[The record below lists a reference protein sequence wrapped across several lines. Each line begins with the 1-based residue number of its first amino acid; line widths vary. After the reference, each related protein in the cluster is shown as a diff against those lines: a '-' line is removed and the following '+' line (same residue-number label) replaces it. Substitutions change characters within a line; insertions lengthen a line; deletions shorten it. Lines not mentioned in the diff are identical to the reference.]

1 MVEYYKTIDGRITSV
16 PAVCEGC
23 WVNLIHPTSE
33 ELRQVTSALHVEED
47 FIRAALDPEESSRVE
62 LEEDQ
67 ILMIVDTP
75 VVDSN
80 GGSGGT
86 QIFTTVPMAIIVM
99 PSAVITVCLAD
110 TTVLRSITEN
120 NVKDVHTALDRKS
133 VV

>member
-75 VVDSN
+75 VVDTQMLPD
-80 GGSGGT
+80 GSCLKLPCKNH
-86 QIFTTVPMAIIVM
+86 F
-99 PSAVITVCLAD
+99 PSWSKPFL
-110 TTVLRSITEN
+110 LKGPKLFSWS
-120 NVKDVHTALDRKS
+120 LLF
-133 VV
+133 